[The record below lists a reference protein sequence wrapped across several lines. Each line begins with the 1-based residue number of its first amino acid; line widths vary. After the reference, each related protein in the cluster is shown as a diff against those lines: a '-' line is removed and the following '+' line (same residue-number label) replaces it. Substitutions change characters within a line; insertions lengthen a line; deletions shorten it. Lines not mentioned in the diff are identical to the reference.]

1 MNLEERRTL
10 ATASDINLIRGQIED
25 AVALMI
31 EELANINPEI
41 KENPARI
48 ENAIKGIA
56 EKISQ
61 EMVYYFG
68 YDYGQPAYENKEEV
82 EQVLIERLNKLAGL

>member
-31 EELANINPEI
+31 EELANINPESTYEDWEDAVAQMKSKTKTEDLLELI
-41 KENPARI
+41 KPFMMLRI
-48 ENAIKGIA
+48 PTNEG
-56 EKISQ
+56 
-61 EMVYYFG
+61 
-68 YDYGQPAYENKEEV
+68 
-82 EQVLIERLNKLAGL
+82 